1 MLEKSEKNKNRV
13 ANIKRVNLKR
23 RARSDA
29 IIFFLGVIDN
39 MGQLNEVM
47 WHYHLK
53 HLENDKRRELWR
65 AFCDLPNID
74 KIESRQHENIHLNE
88 HSLTSYSADQVL
100 KLLGINFSKT
110 KLKKFSSKKRPQNK
124 ELVQLV
130 LSAVKSNPKVYKETL
145 DLYIKYWIEDYEL
158 REEKTRSKASN

>member
-53 HLENDKRRELWR
+53 HLE
-65 AFCDLPNID
+65 
-74 KIESRQHENIHLNE
+74 
-88 HSLTSYSADQVL
+88 
-100 KLLGINFSKT
+100 
-110 KLKKFSSKKRPQNK
+110 
-124 ELVQLV
+124 
-130 LSAVKSNPKVYKETL
+130 
-145 DLYIKYWIEDYEL
+145 
-158 REEKTRSKASN
+158 